1 MTARPSVELGEALR
15 AVIELRQKGNTSEDD
30 RRLERIEEVIRY
42 MLRCIT
48 DEVVDGRGYN

>member
-15 AVIELRQKGNTSEDD
+15 AVIELRQRGNTDEDD
-30 RRLERIEEVIRY
+30 RKLERIEEVLRH

-48 DEVVDGRGYN
+48 EDKP